1 MLIYQWI
8 RNSYRTAD
16 ET

>member
-8 RNSYRTAD
+8 RNSHRTAD